1 MTTIAINSTS
11 SNTKA
16 TPFVGKNDNGTL
28 FQGYALIV
36 AGYWALRPSGSHI
49 WALSEGNALGLT
61 GKVAQGTDTVPK
73 CFSKWGALESQSQV
87 SPVSPV
93 APVASPPSTAPQ
105 GPFGRAQAPV
115 APVAPKTGRS
125 LAQITHT
132 LRLMVLNGEARLEGR
147 QGGDLTKGRKAVATA
162 LSHYREAGGNEA
174 GLILQAQTVIAG
186 HTALIEPGHGEE
198 PVVQAPVVQ
207 APVVQAPVVQAPVV
221 QAPVVQAPVAPD
233 IAAQLAGLQ
242 AQIAALTGIIA
253 GLVPAVAALATA
265 QAAALAPAP
274 SPSPSP
280 APAPEAQA
288 DEAQAGEAQAGEAAA
303 A

>member
-207 APVVQAPVVQAPVV
+207 APVVQAPV
-221 QAPVVQAPVAPD
+221 APD